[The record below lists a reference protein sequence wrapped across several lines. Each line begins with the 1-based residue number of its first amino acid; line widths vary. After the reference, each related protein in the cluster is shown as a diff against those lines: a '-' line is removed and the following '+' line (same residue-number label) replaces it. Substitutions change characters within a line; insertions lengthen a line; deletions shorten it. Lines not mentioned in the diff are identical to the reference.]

1 MATVALVATGL
12 LSPVGATNPNP
23 FGVITH
29 SITLPDTPA
38 PGTTHLYFVH
48 GIPSIG
54 PVDLCADGT
63 TTLAASVGYGAVEL
77 VTPAGGQ
84 VPYAL
89 TLKAANVA
97 PCTGSVLAST
107 SIPGLPDGLDASVV
121 ANIAGGTPNL
131 YIIDN
136 HVESA
141 APNGRLEV
149 YHAANAPTLVVK
161 VDGSAPSAPGPGN
174 PLLRTATPFSVD
186 LPAGDH
192 DITVTLQ
199 DGTVVKDLPNTAI
212 TAGELLQVFLVGDAL
227 FVEPTVPTAPAA
239 SPVAGTPK
247 FTG

>member
-89 TLKAANVA
+89 TLKAAKRCA
-97 PCTGSVLAST
+97 LHRQRAGLHLDTGTARR
-107 SIPGLPDGLDASVV
+107 PRCFGGRQHR
-121 ANIAGGTPNL
+121 GGTPNL